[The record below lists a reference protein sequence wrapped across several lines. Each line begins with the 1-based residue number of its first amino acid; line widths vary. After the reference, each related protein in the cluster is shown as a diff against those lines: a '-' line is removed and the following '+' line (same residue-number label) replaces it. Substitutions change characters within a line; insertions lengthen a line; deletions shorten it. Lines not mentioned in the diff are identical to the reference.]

1 MPLSIAFRMGT
12 PMKKMFEIF
21 RYFTSLTLLI
31 SFVFAVSASAADD
44 GIRSCSVKEVL
55 KGGIYVYLRCQE
67 KEKDIWLATVA
78 REFKT
83 DEVVSFVN
91 APPMNDFYSK
101 YLDRIFPEVIFT
113 DLLPPEVKKK

>member
-1 MPLSIAFRMGT
+1 MKSPLGSFRC
-12 PMKKMFEIF
+12 FILF
-21 RYFTSLTLLI
+21 TLLI

-67 KEKDIWLATVA
+67 KGKDIWLATVA

-101 YLDRIFPEVIFT
+101 HLDRIFPEVIFT
-113 DLLPPEVKKK
+113 DLLPPEVPKK